1 MNKDYFTLSLRNL
14 RKRKLRSWLT
24 MIGII
29 VSIATIFVLVSI
41 SIGLQDSVKEQFSQL
56 GADKF
61 FIEPK
66 GQLGAPGTGGAV
78 ELTTKDVDTVKK
90 VSGVG
95 GVTYITGANAKIQVG
110 NEIRFFT
117 VYGFPL
123 DTGHIFLDTG
133 MYKIDEGRFL
143 RVGDSGVIAL
153 GSQYKYNSI
162 FKHPLNTNDVLVIN
176 EQKFKVSSIL
186 QSVGNPIDDKNIL
199 MPIDDF
205 RSLFNITDRV
215 DEIVVQIQ
223 PGENIT
229 DISEKV
235 AKKLRSER
243 SVSEKD
249 QDFFILTPDE
259 VLATLNGILSIL
271 TSFLFAI
278 AAISL
283 LVGGIGIANTMFTSV
298 LERTREI
305 GTMKA
310 VGAKNADIMYIF
322 LIESGTLGLIG
333 GIMGVLLGAGV
344 AKLIEYIA
352 KTQLDTNL
360 VQAAFPWYLILGC
373 LLFAFLSGAISGLW
387 PAWRASKLKAVVAL
401 RYE

>member
-199 MPIDDF
+199 MPIDDL